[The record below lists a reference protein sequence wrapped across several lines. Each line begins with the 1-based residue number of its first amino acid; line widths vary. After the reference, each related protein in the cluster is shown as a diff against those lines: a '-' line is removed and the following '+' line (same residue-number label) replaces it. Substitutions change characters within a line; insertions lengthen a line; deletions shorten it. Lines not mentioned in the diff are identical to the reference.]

1 MLWWSSLQPEDSWV
15 WPGSAWWCLHR
26 DTADT
31 VGDTPVTGQQRVL
44 GSVAS
49 AVYPETLV
57 PPSASLIWAF
67 VLTDSTGWGRES
79 CLLWA
84 VWTSC

>member
-1 MLWWSSLQPEDSWV
+1 M
-15 WPGSAWWCLHR
+15 
-26 DTADT
+26 TADT
-31 VGDTPVTGQQRVL
+31 AGDTPLTGQQRVP
-44 GSVAS
+44 GSVLS
-49 AVYPETLV
+49 AVSLEILV

-67 VLTDSTGWGRES
+67 VLTDSTGRGRES